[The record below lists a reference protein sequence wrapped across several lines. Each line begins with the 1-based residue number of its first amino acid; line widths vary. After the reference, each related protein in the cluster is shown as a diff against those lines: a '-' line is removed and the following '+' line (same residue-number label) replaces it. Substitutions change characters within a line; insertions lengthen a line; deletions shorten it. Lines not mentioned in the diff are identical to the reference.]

1 MFNVFQHAHKD
12 HLDLPCIV
20 ELSLIIAVSLNLLYL
35 SGEITAL
42 EIETIRQKHE
52 LCSFP
57 YMEFLTRFECLVML
71 SNTE

>member
-12 HLDLPCIV
+12 HLDLPCRIK
-20 ELSLIIAVSLNLLYL
+20 LSLTIAVSLNLLYL

-42 EIETIRQKHE
+42 EIETIVKKKTNGVFFR
-52 LCSFP
+52 
-57 YMEFLTRFECLVML
+57 MEFLTRFECLVML